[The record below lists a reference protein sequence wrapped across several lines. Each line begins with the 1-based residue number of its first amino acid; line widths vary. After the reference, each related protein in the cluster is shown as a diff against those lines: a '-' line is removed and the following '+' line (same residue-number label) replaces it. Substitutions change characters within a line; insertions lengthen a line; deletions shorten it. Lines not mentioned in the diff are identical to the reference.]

1 MSESSDQPV
10 ESGAVEAE
18 DEGEY
23 LESPPLRDES
33 TESGALEED
42 PPEGEQ

>member
-10 ESGAVEAE
+10 ESGALEAE
-18 DEGEY
+18 DEGGY

-33 TESGALEED
+33 TESGALEEEPD
-42 PPEGEQ
+42 GEQ